1 MSKPTIDWE
10 AVEREYR
17 VGQLSLRA
25 LATKH
30 GCTAAAISKKAKE
43 KGWVRDATTE
53 VRERTRAALL
63 TEPRKNNEGG
73 VNGVN
78 TAVNTPTQEDI
89 EVAVQ
94 TNLQVIS
101 RHRRDIAKGHDI
113 VSMLFMQLEQ
123 AATCREEIENLIC
136 EETQEDDNARRRSQ
150 MLKLVSLP
158 SHAGVLRDLSTAL
171 KNLIPLERQAYNL
184 DEQQHEE
191 PYEDRLRR
199 VLGGE

>member
-1 MSKPTIDWE
+1 MTAKKIDWE
-10 AVEREYR
+10 AIEREFR

-30 GCTAAAISKKAKE
+30 ECTAAAISKKAKE
-43 KGWVRDATTE
+43 KGWVRDATAE

-63 TEPRKNNEGG
+63 TAPRKEEAK

-78 TAVNTPTQEDI
+78 STVNTPTQEDI

-94 TNLQVIS
+94 TNLQVIN

-136 EETQEDDNARRRSQ
+136 EETQEDDNSRRRSQ
-150 MLKLVSLP
+150 MLKMVSLP

-191 PYEDRLRR
+191 TYEDRLRR
-199 VLGGE
+199 LLGGE

>member
-1 MSKPTIDWE
+1 MTAKKIDWE
-10 AVEREYR
+10 AIEREFR

-30 GCTAAAISKKAKE
+30 ECTAAAISKKAKE
-43 KGWVRDATTE
+43 KGWVRDATAE

-63 TEPRKNNEGG
+63 TAPRKEEAK

-78 TAVNTPTQEDI
+78 STVNTPTQEDI

-94 TNLQVIS
+94 TNLQVIN

-136 EETQEDDNARRRSQ
+136 EETQEDDNSRRRSQ
-150 MLKLVSLP
+150 MLKMVSLP